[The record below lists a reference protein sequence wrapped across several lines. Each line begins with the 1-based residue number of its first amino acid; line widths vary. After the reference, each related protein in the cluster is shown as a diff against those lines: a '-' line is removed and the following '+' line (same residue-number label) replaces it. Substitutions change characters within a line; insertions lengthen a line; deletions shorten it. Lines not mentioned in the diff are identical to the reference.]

1 MYMSLLTQST
11 VDWTLTQTSE
21 SIRQRRREKVERR
34 RLEAELAEMREDLI
48 AAKSA
53 LSDLNLVA
61 WREFT
66 NSRHKGAGII
76 RDVKKR
82 SNPELC
88 TQVSGVYILTL
99 YRDVV

>member
-1 MYMSLLTQST
+1 M
-11 VDWTLTQTSE
+11 
-21 SIRQRRREKVERR
+21 
-34 RLEAELAEMREDLI
+34 AEQREDLI
-48 AAKSA
+48 AAKTK
-53 LSDLNLVA
+53 LSDMNLPA